1 MKAVPST
8 GGAVVT
14 GGGRGLGRAIARLL
28 AERGHGVLVTDVDGD
43 AAAAVAAEIGGRAA
57 SAVLDVRDDEACIAV
72 AARAVDEFGSIDVW
86 VNNAGILRTEPV
98 WETDAASRR
107 LLMEVNALGT
117 MNGTLAAL
125 GPMRSAGRGH
135 VVNIVSLAGLVAV
148 PGEAVYAATKHAAI
162 GFTLSTAADLR
173 AAGEKGIALSA
184 ICPDGIWT
192 PMLHDRLQD
201 PHAAM
206 SFSGRLLQ
214 PDEVV
219 AAVAKVLD
227 RPRSV
232 TAIPPWRG
240 PQVRFADNLPGFAL
254 RIAPLIVRSARR
266 KQRKYARK
274 LGPH

>member
-1 MKAVPST
+1 MKAAGPPQ
-8 GGAVVT
+8 GAVVT

-28 AERGHGVLVTDVDGD
+28 AQRGHGVLVTDVDGE
-43 AAAAVAAEIGGRAA
+43 AAAAVATEIGGRAI

-72 AARAVDEFGSIDVW
+72 AALAVTQFGRLDVW

-98 WETDAASRR
+98 WETDAADRR

-148 PGEAVYAATKHAAI
+148 PGEAVYAATKHAAL

-192 PMLHDRLQD
+192 PMLHDRLHD

-219 AAVAKVLD
+219 SKVAQVLD

-232 TAIPPWRG
+232 TAIPAWRG
-240 PQVRFADNLPGFAL
+240 PQVRLADHLPDFAL
-254 RIAPLIVRSARR
+254 RLAPLIVRSARR
-266 KQRKYARK
+266 RQKKYARD
-274 LGPH
+274 LGPR